1 LVARGAGMFY
11 TVEQVTDAKTKP
23 DWLTPE
29 IAEHLRRVEYD
40 FHVRAFGEEMAR
52 VNFLPPAERRRYLA
66 DMLDHA
72 VRKGAKFDKPAL
84 GVTP

>member
-1 LVARGAGMFY
+1 M
-11 TVEQVTDAKTKP
+11 P

-29 IAEHLRRVEYD
+29 VLGHLRQVAFE

-52 VNFLPPAERRRYLA
+52 VNFLPLAERRRYVA
-66 DMLDHA
+66 DMVDHA
-72 VRKGAKFDKPAL
+72 IRKGVKFDKPAL